1 MFRALLLVFLVVLLT
16 SCTSGRW
23 IVVDE
28 SAIDQNESP
37 STINS
42 RVLLEI
48 DSYPSTENP
57 TIAFTAL
64 QISEKEYSQRV
75 KVERTIQKY
84 RPKWGYLILT
94 MMGAGFAFTVANT
107 NLVNSTVSTSQKVSL
122 NIAGGLLGIL
132 SMTNLAPTGEPIYT
146 GEVDMLRKSGIEVIS
161 DTTMNYL
168 PEEELLVDISVN
180 YDSDEIFEQSGVGLT
195 NNRLEINLGS
205 FSADLADSVDRDSEI
220 RINLSMPESS
230 REFRIPVTDFL
241 APFVTIHEPIS
252 YIRTEPTVND
262 VNILAEVGDGSQLEM
277 VEDSLENWY
286 KIRYSSTDAYIEKS
300 AGSVQW
306 ISTADSGPVLLVEF
320 ADVPFGDVD
329 VENGIPVLKSG
340 NPNDRALIL
349 TNARENQVGTR
360 QYLSRDH
367 QLFRTY
373 MGTALQI
380 EQEQIKTLNS
390 KSRND
395 WQSQFS
401 QLEPMDGEGSLIVFL
416 SGFATITN
424 EFGQYEI
431 SMLYENE
438 DGEQILTPFE
448 AILDEISRLNPG
460 SLFLFTD
467 MQFESTLT
475 DIAAARNGSDLALQR
490 AANQYLQ
497 SDPNSIIIFSNL
509 PGQQSSLYT
518 GAADENKRHHIFSYY
533 WAEALKQRKTQMSA
547 LIQHLNNN
555 VDYTSRRLHDRPQE
569 IRAFGNFMLNIA
581 NP

>member
-1 MFRALLLVFLVVLLT
+1 M
-16 SCTSGRW
+16 
-23 IVVDE
+23 DE

-37 STINS
+37 SILNS

-48 DSYPSTENP
+48 GTYPSTEIP
-57 TIAFTAL
+57 VISFSAL
-64 QISEKEYSQRV
+64 QVSEREYSQRV

-107 NLVNSTVSTSQKVSL
+107 NIVNSTVSTSHKVSL

-146 GEVDMLRKSGIEVIS
+146 GEMEMLRKSGVEVIS
-161 DTTMNYL
+161 DTTSNYV
-168 PEEELLVDISVN
+168 PEEEILVDISVF
-180 YDSDEIFEQSGVGLT
+180 YDSDEIFEQIGVGLT

-205 FSADLADSVDRDSEI
+205 FSDDLADSVDQDSEI
-220 RINLSMPESS
+220 RINLSMPESN

-241 APFVTIHEPIS
+241 APYVTVHEPIS

-277 VEDSLENWY
+277 AEDSLENWY
-286 KIRYSSTDAYIEKS
+286 KIRYSGTEAYLEKS

-306 ISTADSGPVLLVEF
+306 ISTADSGPAILVEF

-373 MGTALQI
+373 MSNALQMVP
-380 EQEQIKTLNS
+380 EQIKTLNS
-390 KSRND
+390 KSRD
-395 WQSQFS
+395 EWQSQFS
-401 QLEPMDGEGSLIVFL
+401 QLEQMDGQGSLIVLL
-416 SGFATITN
+416 SGFATITDK
-424 EFGQYEI
+424 FGQYEI
-431 SMLYENE
+431 SLLYENE
-438 DGEQILTPFE
+438 DGEEILTPLDT
-448 AILDEISRLNPG
+448 ILDEISRLNPG
-460 SLFLFTD
+460 SLFLFAD
-467 MQFESTLT
+467 LQFERVLSDMATG
-475 DIAAARNGSDLALQR
+475 RNGSDLALQR
-490 AANQYLQ
+490 AANQFLQ
-497 SDPNSIIIFSNL
+497 SEPNSIIIFSNL
-509 PGQQSSLYT
+509 PGQESSLYT
-518 GAADENKRHHIFSYY
+518 GAADENKRHHIFTYY
-533 WAEALKQRKTQMSA
+533 WAEALKQRKTQMST

-581 NP
+581 NQ

>member
-1 MFRALLLVFLVVLLT
+1 M
-16 SCTSGRW
+16 
-23 IVVDE
+23 DE

-37 STINS
+37 SILNS

-48 DSYPSTENP
+48 GTYPSTENP
-57 TIAFTAL
+57 VISFSAL
-64 QISEKEYSQRV
+64 QVSEREYSQRV

-107 NLVNSTVSTSQKVSL
+107 NIVNSTVSTSHKVSL

-146 GEVDMLRKSGIEVIS
+146 GEMEMLRKSGVEVIS
-161 DTTMNYL
+161 DTTSNYV
-168 PEEELLVDISVN
+168 PEEEILVDISVF
-180 YDSDEIFEQSGVGLT
+180 YDSDEIFEQIGVGLT

-205 FSADLADSVDRDSEI
+205 FSDDLADSVDQDSEI
-220 RINLSMPESS
+220 RINLSMPESN

-241 APFVTIHEPIS
+241 APYVTVHEPIS

-277 VEDSLENWY
+277 AEDSLENWY
-286 KIRYSSTDAYIEKS
+286 KIRYSGTEAYLEKS

-306 ISTADSGPVLLVEF
+306 ISTADSGPAILVEF

-373 MGTALQI
+373 MSNALQMVP
-380 EQEQIKTLNS
+380 EQIKTLNS
-390 KSRND
+390 KSRD
-395 WQSQFS
+395 EWQSQFS
-401 QLEPMDGEGSLIVFL
+401 QLEQMDGQGSLIVLL
-416 SGFATITN
+416 SGFATITDK
-424 EFGQYEI
+424 FGQYEI
-431 SMLYENE
+431 SLLYENE
-438 DGEQILTPFE
+438 DGEEILTPLDT
-448 AILDEISRLNPG
+448 ILDEISRLNPG
-460 SLFLFTD
+460 SLFLFAD
-467 MQFESTLT
+467 LQFERVLSDMATG
-475 DIAAARNGSDLALQR
+475 RNGSDLALQR
-490 AANQYLQ
+490 AANQFLQ
-497 SDPNSIIIFSNL
+497 SEPNSIIIFSNL
-509 PGQQSSLYT
+509 PGQESSLYT
-518 GAADENKRHHIFSYY
+518 GAADENKRHHIFTYY
-533 WAEALKQRKTQMSA
+533 WAEALKQRKTQMST

-581 NP
+581 NQ

>member
-1 MFRALLLVFLVVLLT
+1 M
-16 SCTSGRW
+16 
-23 IVVDE
+23 DE

-37 STINS
+37 SILNS

-48 DSYPSTENP
+48 GTYPSTENP
-57 TIAFTAL
+57 VISFSAL
-64 QISEKEYSQRV
+64 QVSEREYSQRV

-107 NLVNSTVSTSQKVSL
+107 NIVNSTVSTSHKVSL

-146 GEVDMLRKSGIEVIS
+146 GEMEMLRKSGVEVIS
-161 DTTMNYL
+161 DTTSNYV
-168 PEEELLVDISVN
+168 PEEEILVDISVF
-180 YDSDEIFEQSGVGLT
+180 YDSDEIFEQIGVGLT

-205 FSADLADSVDRDSEI
+205 FSDDLADSVDQDSEI
-220 RINLSMPESS
+220 RINLSMPESN

-241 APFVTIHEPIS
+241 APYVTVHEPIS

-277 VEDSLENWY
+277 AEDSLENWY
-286 KIRYSSTDAYIEKS
+286 KIRYSGTEAYLEKS

-306 ISTADSGPVLLVEF
+306 ISTADSGPAILVEF

-373 MGTALQI
+373 MSNALQMVP
-380 EQEQIKTLNS
+380 EQIKTLNS
-390 KSRND
+390 KSRD
-395 WQSQFS
+395 EWQSQFS
-401 QLEPMDGEGSLIVFL
+401 QLEQMDGQGSLIVLL
-416 SGFATITN
+416 SGFATITD

-431 SMLYENE
+431 SLLYENE
-438 DGEQILTPFE
+438 DGEEILTPLDT
-448 AILDEISRLNPG
+448 ILDEISRLNPG
-460 SLFLFTD
+460 SLFLFAD
-467 MQFESTLT
+467 LQFERVLSDMATG
-475 DIAAARNGSDLALQR
+475 RNGSDLALQR
-490 AANQYLQ
+490 AANQFLQ
-497 SDPNSIIIFSNL
+497 SEPNSIIIFSNL
-509 PGQQSSLYT
+509 PGQESSLYT
-518 GAADENKRHHIFSYY
+518 GAADENKRHHIFTYY
-533 WAEALKQRKTQMSA
+533 WAEALKQRKTQMST

-581 NP
+581 NQ

>member
-1 MFRALLLVFLVVLLT
+1 M
-16 SCTSGRW
+16 
-23 IVVDE
+23 DE

-37 STINS
+37 SILNS

-48 DSYPSTENP
+48 GTYPSTENP
-57 TIAFTAL
+57 VISFSAL
-64 QISEKEYSQRV
+64 QVSEREYSQRV

-107 NLVNSTVSTSQKVSL
+107 NIVNSTVSTSHKVSL

-146 GEVDMLRKSGIEVIS
+146 GEMEMLRKSGVEVIS
-161 DTTMNYL
+161 DTTSNYV
-168 PEEELLVDISVN
+168 PEEEILVDISVF
-180 YDSDEIFEQSGVGLT
+180 YDSDEIFEQIGVGLT

-205 FSADLADSVDRDSEI
+205 FSDDLADSVDQDSEI
-220 RINLSMPESS
+220 RINLSMPESN

-241 APFVTIHEPIS
+241 APYVTVHEPIS

-277 VEDSLENWY
+277 AEDSLENWY
-286 KIRYSSTDAYIEKS
+286 KIRYSGTEAYLEKS

-306 ISTADSGPVLLVEF
+306 ISTADSGPAILVEF

-329 VENGIPVLKSG
+329 VENGIPVLKSV

-373 MGTALQI
+373 MSNALQMVP
-380 EQEQIKTLNS
+380 EQIKTLNS
-390 KSRND
+390 KSRD
-395 WQSQFS
+395 EWQSQFS
-401 QLEPMDGEGSLIVFL
+401 QLEQMDGQGSLIVLL
-416 SGFATITN
+416 SGFATITD

-431 SMLYENE
+431 SLLYENE
-438 DGEQILTPFE
+438 DGEEILTPLDT
-448 AILDEISRLNPG
+448 ILDEISRLNPG
-460 SLFLFTD
+460 SLFLFAD
-467 MQFESTLT
+467 LQFERVLSDMATG
-475 DIAAARNGSDLALQR
+475 RNGSDLALQR
-490 AANQYLQ
+490 AANQFLQ
-497 SDPNSIIIFSNL
+497 SEPNSIIIFSNL
-509 PGQQSSLYT
+509 PGQESSLYT
-518 GAADENKRHHIFSYY
+518 GAADENKRHHIFTYY
-533 WAEALKQRKTQMSA
+533 WAEALKQRKTQMST

-581 NP
+581 NQ